1 MKILIIYMNE
11 SNQLIRNYPIP
22 KLHKKKLNLII
33 NINKS
38 FIKHNYL
45 RSKCKTLFIKISL
58 IIILLILLLL
68 IVYKKEINNSLNNL
82 YQIEAKKEKSINYYN
97 LLINIKI
104 YIYNK

>member
-45 RSKCKTLFIKISL
+45 EVNVKLF
-58 IIILLILLLL
+58 LLKYLLL
-68 IVYKKEINNSLNNL
+68 
-82 YQIEAKKEKSINYYN
+82 
-97 LLINIKI
+97 
-104 YIYNK
+104 